1 MKNILVF
8 IGVLLAAM
16 VLMVGTF
23 SAGVMVGRT
32 TDLSIFSEWLPL
44 ANIPPLQVQEL
55 DATPSASEIDA
66 GTPIE
71 LKRLFR
77 PFWESW
83 DLVKEYYVGQPV
95 DEELMMRGAI
105 RGMLESLGDEH
116 TSYLD
121 PEMYARMND
130 SLEGQEYEGIGAWV
144 DISGDY
150 LTIISP
156 MPGSPAEKA
165 GLRPD
170 DKVIA
175 IDGEDMTG
183 IDGQLVRQRVL
194 GPKGSAVVLT
204 ILREGV
210 PEPFDVEV
218 IRDAIDIPMV
228 TGRMLDD
235 NIAYVRLSTFGDDAT
250 KELKDILK
258 DLMNQNPD
266 GLILDLRYN
275 GGGLLGTAID
285 VVSQFIGH
293 GDVMIEEFGDG
304 RVDRF
309 QAKRG
314 GFATE
319 IPLVVLINEGSASAS
334 EIVAGAVQ
342 DLERGY
348 LVGTTSYGKGSVQV
362 LTALKNDEGAVR
374 ITVARWLTPEGR
386 QINEQGLTP
395 DFNVE
400 ITQED
405 LDAGKDPQLDKAV
418 EVLLKKLVPPPTPV
432 PSPTPALTPTP

>member
-1 MKNILVF
+1 
-8 IGVLLAAM
+8 
-16 VLMVGTF
+16 
-23 SAGVMVGRT
+23 
-32 TDLSIFSEWLPL
+32 
-44 ANIPPLQVQEL
+44 
-55 DATPSASEIDA
+55 
-66 GTPIE
+66 
-71 LKRLFR
+71 
-77 PFWESW
+77 
-83 DLVKEYYVGQPV
+83 
-95 DEELMMRGAI
+95 
-105 RGMLESLGDEH
+105 
-116 TSYLD
+116 
-121 PEMYARMND
+121 
-130 SLEGQEYEGIGAWV
+130 
-144 DISGDY
+144 
-150 LTIISP
+150 
-156 MPGSPAEKA
+156 
-165 GLRPD
+165 
-170 DKVIA
+170 
-175 IDGEDMTG
+175 MTG

-258 DLMNQNPD
+258 DLMNQYPD

-362 LTALKNDEGAVR
+362 LTALKNYEGAVR

-405 LDAGKDPQLDKAV
+405 LDAGKDPQLEKAV

>member
-1 MKNILVF
+1 MIV

-32 TDLSIFSEWLPL
+32 TDLSILSEWLPL
-44 ANIPPLQVQEL
+44 VNIPPLQVQEL

-66 GTPIE
+66 GTPTE

-83 DLVKEYYVGQPV
+83 DLVNEYYVGQPV

-121 PEMYARMND
+121 PDMYARMNE

-228 TGRMLDD
+228 SGRMLDD

-258 DLMNQNPD
+258 DLVSQNPD

-275 GGGLLGTAID
+275 GGGLLTTAID

-293 GDVMIEEFGDG
+293 GEVMIEEFGDG

-314 GFATE
+314 GLATK

-348 LVGTTSYGKGSVQV
+348 LVGTQSYGKGSVQV

-386 QINEQGLTP
+386 QINEQGLSP

-400 ITQED
+400 ITEED

-432 PSPTPALTPTP
+432 PSPTPELTPTP